1 MVFGVNMGLA
11 KQGYENLRSIVFGEK
26 KPAEILTPSAEEI
39 KQQLTPSV
47 SPGETIREIGSDGAK
62 ILGDITGFSDWK
74 KYAIIAGAAGL
85 GLFLLSRR

>member
-1 MVFGVNMGLA
+1 MGLV

-26 KPAEILTPSAEEI
+26 EPAEILTPSAEEI
-39 KQQLTPSV
+39 KQQVTAPI

-62 ILGDITGFSDWK
+62 ILGDFVGVGDWK
-74 KYAIIAGAAGL
+74 KYALIAGAAGL